1 MVDMLEKP
9 TVDLEGVVLV
19 GRGEAGRSE
28 YGGGEL
34 EVLRLAGMGI
44 RDISHLF
51 PTCSEL
57 KLWAESRPM
66 DRTIRFR
73 FEPSFLIGW

>member
-1 MVDMLEKP
+1 MVDMVEKP
-9 TVDLEGVVLV
+9 AVDLEGVVLV

-34 EVLRLAGMGI
+34 EVLRLAGIGI
-44 RDISHLF
+44 RDISQLP

-57 KLWAESRPM
+57 RLWAESR
-66 DRTIRFR
+66 RTIRFR
-73 FEPSFLIGW
+73 FEPSILIGW